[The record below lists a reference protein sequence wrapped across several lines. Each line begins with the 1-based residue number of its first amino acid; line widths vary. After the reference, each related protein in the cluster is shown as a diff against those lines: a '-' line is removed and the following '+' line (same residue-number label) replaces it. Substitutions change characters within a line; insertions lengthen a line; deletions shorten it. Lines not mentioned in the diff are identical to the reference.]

1 MKESFCRGWRSHVR
15 GGPGLRGDDPRRS
28 LVELL
33 IISMSA
39 GSSDLSDTEC
49 STIPLR
55 VDLVVQVQVQ
65 VQVQESEDRLER
77 VRCSSKEAFCHHKD
91 GLNQTAGF

>member
-15 GGPGLRGDDPRRS
+15 GGPGLRGDDPRRN

-39 GSSDLSDTEC
+39 GSSDPSDTES

-65 VQVQESEDRLER
+65 VQESEDRLER
-77 VRCSSKEAFCHHKD
+77 VRSSSKEAFCHHKD